1 MLVSIVLKVQNVIS
15 DQGIEF
21 IMSLLNS
28 KKSELQKL
36 GIFSLYQLAIS
47 LRESSKTQNIK
58 IFQNDSILQ
67 NLVFLVKDKRNQ

>member
-21 IMSLLNS
+21 IMSLFNS

-67 NLVFLVKDKRNQ
+67 NLVFLVKDKRN

>member
-58 IFQNDSILQ
+58 IF
-67 NLVFLVKDKRNQ
+67 